1 MNLSVNPAVLR
12 QLGLNVQEQA
22 NEYKNEVRNIYST
35 INDINSHWQG
45 FDAKDFITQA
55 ESYQDIINTLGVVI
69 EQYGQQLLV
78 NAKDYEALINS
89 NSDIA
94 KQI

>member
-1 MNLSVNPAVLR
+1 MNLSVDPAVLR

-22 NEYKNEVRNIYST
+22 SEYKNEVRSIYSS

-55 ESYQDIINTLGVVI
+55 ESYQDTINALGVVI

-78 NAKDYEALINS
+78 NAKDYEDLIQG